1 MQFVCKRVTVMYI
14 PSHYLHLHVH
24 NMYIVFY
31 RDAMVKR
38 GHALTR
44 KFRKI
49 KQFGAFWCIL
59 YFNQTSMK
67 FTTNDSTARKQ

>member
-1 MQFVCKRVTVMYI
+1 
-14 PSHYLHLHVH
+14 
-24 NMYIVFY
+24 
-31 RDAMVKR
+31 MVKR

-59 YFNQTSMK
+59 YFSQTSMK
-67 FTTNDSTARKQ
+67 FTTNDSAAKKTINNDTLSLTNVTMIKNSRLFSIL

>member
-1 MQFVCKRVTVMYI
+1 
-14 PSHYLHLHVH
+14 
-24 NMYIVFY
+24 
-31 RDAMVKR
+31 MVKR

-67 FTTNDSTARKQ
+67 FTTNDSAARKQSTMLHLVLQMLQ